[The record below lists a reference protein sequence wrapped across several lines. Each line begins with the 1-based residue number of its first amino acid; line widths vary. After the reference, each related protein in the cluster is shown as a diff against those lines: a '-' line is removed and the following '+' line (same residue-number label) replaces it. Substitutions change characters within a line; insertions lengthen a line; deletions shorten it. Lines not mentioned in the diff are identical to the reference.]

1 MPNFNIYPASSHT
14 TTNGCQINNVRD
26 QQHQSKDSPLWA
38 EITKEWFPL
47 SNQTHAEA
55 LLRDFYQPA
64 TDVSPRDRLF
74 NFLQLQTLLSPEY
87 QNNLVTER
95 LGGKGETVCTIVP
108 SGNDTPTSIALT
120 LSEYDHNAAQG
131 LIALHKWVC
140 ASPDGE
146 AEKRHVAEKWIQ
158 ACWKNNFTSLNL
170 ASLELTTLPDTL
182 PQGITY
188 LNVENNSLTTLP
200 TLPQSITHLCV
211 RDNLLTTLPALP
223 QETTHLDVSYNP
235 LTALPNILP
244 EQIVVLDARNCGLE
258 TLPVS
263 LPQKITRL
271 NINNNR
277 LKNLPNSLPQETTHL
292 DVSANKL
299 VTLPV
304 SLPQKITHLN
314 LSDNR
319 LETLPASLPQ
329 KITRLN
335 ISNNRL
341 KTLPDSLPQET
352 THLDVSANKL
362 VTLPVSLP
370 QKITY
375 LNISDNRLVTLPDSL
390 PQETTHLDVSANGL
404 ETLPVSLPQK
414 ITYLDASYNRLETLP
429 VSLPQGIIYLDVSHN
444 PFPPRPLPES
454 VKDWQTVA
462 ISDKWAAFNDEQ
474 DAPAFSAFL
483 DRLSETETAQKHP
496 KFKEEVSDWL
506 TRLVNDSSMREKTF
520 DIAIDATTS
529 CVDRVTLT
537 YHEMKSAER
546 THHAE
551 SGKYDND
558 LPKLVDIG
566 REKFRLDSLEGIARE
581 KIQQWD
587 KDGKVKVDEIEVG
600 LGYQNSLRNKLKL
613 TTITPEMKFFE
624 ISNITED
631 DLINA
636 ENSVKNAENNKFLS
650 WFSQWRAW
658 HKTVERIAP
667 DEWEKANDEK
677 HQHYEKAFSESV
689 ETKLKPLKMENDD
702 DAIRDLGVEVL
713 KKTEETVFEAMTKK
727 ILPHTLFTPYWKQKT
742 APEQR

>member
-1 MPNFNIYPASSHT
+1 MPNFNISPTSSHS
-14 TTNGCQINNVRD
+14 TTNSCHINNVRD
-26 QQHQSKDSPLWA
+26 QQHQSNDGSLWPKM
-38 EITKEWFPL
+38 KEWFPQ
-47 SNQTHAEA
+47 SNQSQAET
-55 LLRDFYQPA
+55 LLREFYQPA
-64 TDVSPRDRLF
+64 IEISQRERLF
-74 NFLQLQTLLSPEY
+74 NFIQLKTLLSPEY

-95 LGGKGETVCTIVP
+95 LDGKGETVCTIVP
-108 SGNDTPTSIALT
+108 SGNDAPTPIALT
-120 LSEYDHNAAQG
+120 LSEDDHNDAQG

-146 AEKRHVAEKWIQ
+146 AEKRHVAAQWIQ

-170 ASLELTTLPDTL
+170 ANLELTTLPEIL

-200 TLPQSITHLCV
+200 ALPQSITHLCA
-211 RDNLLTTLPALP
+211 RDNLLITLATLP
-223 QETTHLDVSYNP
+223 QETTHLDVSDNP

-277 LKNLPNSLPQETTHL
+277 LKTLPNSLPQETTHL

-304 SLPQKITHLN
+304 SLPQEITVFDVSNNQLT
-314 LSDNR
+314 
-319 LETLPASLPQ
+319 TLPDSLPPG
-329 KITRLN
+329 ITV
-335 ISNNRL
+335 IDVSNNQL
-341 KTLPDSLPQET
+341 ATLPDSLPQEINALGASYNQLT
-352 THLDVSANKL
+352 ALPKNLPLEITILD
-362 VTLPVSLP
+362 
-370 QKITY
+370 
-375 LNISDNRLVTLPDSL
+375 ISHNQLTTLPD
-390 PQETTHLDVSANGL
+390 
-404 ETLPVSLPQK
+404 
-414 ITYLDASYNRLETLP
+414 
-429 VSLPQGIIYLDVSHN
+429 SLPQGIIYLDVSHN